1 MNYIIDIAILV
12 IFAVCIITGVIKG
25 FVKSLMDLITN
36 IAAVII
42 ARILSVQLAPQMF
55 ERFFEN
61 SIATRLESE
70 IATLGSSATEQVQ
83 SALDSI
89 PESMNGFL
97 SLLGMDVQALT
108 DSLSQQISASGGNV
122 LDALMVNV
130 VAPVMTVILK
140 IILFVAIFVLCI
152 FILKLFTVIFEKFAK
167 LPVIKQANG
176 IFGGMFGAVKG
187 IVVAINSK
195 AAGNTRNHLF
205 LADKNVTGGYYS
217 YQMDADPV
225 ADLGIEVGMIV
236 EVSGPVSPY
245 SGMQEIKGGQ
255 DKIDALVTELNGIV
269 ADINDE
275 ITDGS
280 ALKPDYTAWE
290 TAEGAYDALD
300 KTNVKSEIIAEADA
314 LKAEIAGKQND
325 GTLTQATATQAEINE
340 ATARRSSVNLNLFIF
355 FIVLHCSVQIYYI
368 FLT

>member
-140 IILFVAIFVLCI
+140 IILFVAIFVLCVFI
-152 FILKLFTVIFEKFAK
+152 FKLFTVIFEKFAK

-176 IFGGMFGAVKG
+176 IFGGVFGAVKG
-187 IVVAINSK
+187 IVVAAVLCFAVTILAGFIDNGTFLTAVENSK
-195 AAGNTRNHLF
+195 IVSLF
-205 LADKNVTGGYYS
+205 NML
-217 YQMDADPV
+217 
-225 ADLGIEVGMIV
+225 
-236 EVSGPVSPY
+236 
-245 SGMQEIKGGQ
+245 IK
-255 DKIDALVTELNGIV
+255 DMSI
-269 ADINDE
+269 
-275 ITDGS
+275 
-280 ALKPDYTAWE
+280 
-290 TAEGAYDALD
+290 
-300 KTNVKSEIIAEADA
+300 
-314 LKAEIAGKQND
+314 
-325 GTLTQATATQAEINE
+325 
-340 ATARRSSVNLNLFIF
+340 VNL
-355 FIVLHCSVQIYYI
+355 
-368 FLT
+368 